1 MNTNSTNTH
10 NTRGASRKALR
21 LTSAEFDE
29 QLELVAASG
38 LLVPEDERIFQ
49 QELQSIAKEGFPP
62 GGVSTPNVVEN
73 NVVQNYCSLCFTPL
87 GPTNPRQLCRK
98 TYCENAEFLFDF
110 CSDS

>member
-38 LLVPEDERIFQ
+38 LLVPEDERGLAWQRFVDALLEQ
-49 QELQSIAKEGFPP
+49 RDRV
-62 GGVSTPNVVEN
+62 GVP
-73 NVVQNYCSLCFTPL
+73 
-87 GPTNPRQLCRK
+87 
-98 TYCENAEFLFDF
+98 A
-110 CSDS
+110 